1 MKDRSISSRLP
12 LNGYVHIDWITV
24 QGPCH
29 HALLGSKHYRDDPE
43 LGIVP
48 SGAFGL
54 TFPLRPGG
62 GAVTVKSKMPSGGNY
77 AGCLE
82 IACCP
87 PKVLQRHNVFGYGA
101 LVAYV
106 AEIFERVV
114 QRLGIEVTQEEREQ
128 WRKGFVWL
136 IEAHLTANFR
146 CPRELIVPIIDAI
159 DHGTS
164 SRKSREC
171 ETWIT
176 LGSSA
181 GGRSKHHTLG
191 VYYKLLQL
199 LKEEWK
205 EPGPIRRRILDYISD
220 AIRAEV
226 KLFVSGLK
234 HRDLQYV
241 ANWKDLDVTAL
252 YFELLGGYNI
262 QHAIQATPSD
272 TRLESLTRAERRVYK
287 DWLAGESLESMFKSR
302 SSVKK
307 YRDAI
312 EAKTGIVIGEKN
324 YPEDTPPVDTQN
336 IFRPENVVPVPDWM
350 LGTDM
355 FWPEPQKTAGHTY
368 RGIGSVRLP
377 ANLPPDRVIE
387 ADGEMRV
394 I

>member
-1 MKDRSISSRLP
+1 MKDRSISSRLH
-12 LNGYVHIDWITV
+12 NNAYVHIDWITV

-29 HALLGSKHYRDDPE
+29 HALLGRKHYRCDHE

-62 GAVTVKSKMPSGGNY
+62 GTVTVKSKMPSGDNY

-87 PKVLQRHNVFGYGA
+87 PKVLQRHNVFGHGA
-101 LVAYV
+101 LIAYV
-106 AEIFERVV
+106 VEIFERVV
-114 QRLGIEVTQEEREQ
+114 QRLGIEVTHEEREQ
-128 WRKGFVWL
+128 WQKGAVWL
-136 IEAHLTANFR
+136 TEVHLTANFR
-146 CPRELIVPIIDAI
+146 CPRELSVPIIDAI
-159 DHGTS
+159 DRSIS

-171 ETWIT
+171 ETWIA

-181 GGRSKHHTLG
+181 RGRSKHHTLG
-191 VYYKLLQL
+191 VYDKLLQL

-205 EPGPIRRRILDYISD
+205 DPGPDQQWILDYISD
-220 AIRAEV
+220 AIRAEL

-234 HRDLQYV
+234 HRALQYV
-241 ANWKDLDVTAL
+241 ANWKNLDLAAL

-287 DWLAGESLESMFKSR
+287 AWLADESLESQFKSR

-307 YRDAI
+307 YQDAI
-312 EAKTGIVIGEKN
+312 EAKTSIVICDRN
-324 YPEDTPPVDTQN
+324 HPEENPPVVTQD

-355 FWPEPQKTAGHTY
+355 FWQAPQKTVARTC
-368 RGIGSVRLP
+368 RGIGSIRLP
-377 ANLPPDRVIE
+377 ANLPPDREIE
-387 ADGEMRV
+387 VDGELRV